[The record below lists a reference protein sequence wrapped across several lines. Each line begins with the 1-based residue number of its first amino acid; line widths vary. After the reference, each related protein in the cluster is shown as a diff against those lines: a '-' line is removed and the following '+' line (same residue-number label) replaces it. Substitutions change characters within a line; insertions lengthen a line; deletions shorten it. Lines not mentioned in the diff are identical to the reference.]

1 MKKIIMY
8 TGPMCGFCDAAKR
21 LLQRN
26 NLSFNEID
34 ISSKDGLMEE
44 MIKKANGKRT
54 IPQIFIDEYHV
65 GGYQEL
71 RELEKKNKLQELIN

>member
-44 MIKKANGKRT
+44 MIKKANAKRT
-54 IPQIFIDEYHV
+54 NPQIFID
-65 GGYQEL
+65 
-71 RELEKKNKLQELIN
+71 